1 VKNVRIEVEQD
12 LCMANGQ
19 CVSAAPQLFALTD
32 DGELLAEPGPVRDE
46 LVAKAEQAVR
56 LCPTQALRLDEL

>member
-1 VKNVRIEVEQD
+1 
-12 LCMANGQ
+12 
-19 CVSAAPQLFALTD
+19 LFALTD
-32 DGELLAEPGPVRDE
+32 DGELLAEPGPVPDE